1 MEFKEH
7 NLLRDAYPAGYHLIV
22 CRNVLIYFTE
32 AARDSVYKKF
42 NQSLVKDGVLFIG
55 SAEQMINYK
64 ELNFERKTLVFFS
77 KVK

>member
-1 MEFKEH
+1 M
-7 NLLRDAYPAGYHLIV
+7 
-22 CRNVLIYFTE
+22 LIYFTE

-55 SAEQMINYK
+55 SAEQMLNYK